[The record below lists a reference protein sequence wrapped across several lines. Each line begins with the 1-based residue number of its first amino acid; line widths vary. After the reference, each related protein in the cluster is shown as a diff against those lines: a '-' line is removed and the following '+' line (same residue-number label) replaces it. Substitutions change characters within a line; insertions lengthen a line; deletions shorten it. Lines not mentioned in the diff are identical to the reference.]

1 MRTTRLLTAAIMM
14 MALSLTMP
22 AAATADSR
30 PCIGTA
36 ALSEP
41 LNVSV
46 RTAQDVTVTTW
57 DFTGTHDLCLADGTV
72 VLATVAGHLTE
83 VRRPDGS
90 AVLVVHETMSIPT
103 GTLDAH
109 IVARTTPTS
118 FDATAHAFGGTGEL
132 AGVTGHGTTIPTG
145 PATFRSEM
153 VYRYP
158 A

>member
-1 MRTTRLLTAAIMM
+1 MRTTRLLTAATMV
-14 MALSLTMP
+14 MALSLAMP
-22 AAATADSR
+22 SAAKADTR
-30 PCIGTA
+30 PCIGSA

-46 RTAQDVTVTTW
+46 RTSHGGTVTTW
-57 DFTGTHDLCLADGTV
+57 DFVGNHDLCLADGTV
-72 VLATVAGHLTE
+72 IVATVAGHLTE

-90 AVLVVHETMSIPT
+90 AVLVVRETMSIPT

-145 PATFRSEM
+145 PGTFRSEM